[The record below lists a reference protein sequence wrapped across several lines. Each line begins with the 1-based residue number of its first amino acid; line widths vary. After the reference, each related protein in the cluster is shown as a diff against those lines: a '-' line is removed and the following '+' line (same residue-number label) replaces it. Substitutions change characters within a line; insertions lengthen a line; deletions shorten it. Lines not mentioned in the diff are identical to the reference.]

1 MNSIKPIH
9 LLWLIIIPI
18 AFIKCGQRG
27 TLTGGPK
34 DSIPPILINASPKMN
49 TVHFDRDEIR
59 LTFDEFI
66 TLKDINNQLVISPP
80 LEIGAYTLIPRT
92 GTTKRISIKLVD
104 TLYPNTT

>member
-66 TLKDINNQLVISPP
+66 TLKD
-80 LEIGAYTLIPRT
+80 
-92 GTTKRISIKLVD
+92 
-104 TLYPNTT
+104 